1 MQSFDVVIAGGGMVG
16 LSVAALLAESGLRIA
31 VLESQ
36 SAPSDNLPACP
47 ETRVSAI
54 NAASERLLQKL
65 GVWSDILSMRASPYQ
80 GMEVWEHDSFGRI
93 VFQAQEQGYSHLGHI
108 VENGSIQRALW
119 QKVARQK
126 SAMLIPNAVLQ
137 QVAWGE
143 KEVFLTLENG
153 QMMTARLLIGADG
166 AHSWLRQQANIPQTF
181 WDYGH
186 HALVATIRTA
196 ESHGGYARQIFY
208 PEGILAFLPLA
219 DSHLCS
225 IVWAVSAQYAQ
236 HLKALSRQEFNQVLS
251 ITFDNRL
258 GLCQLDSE
266 RHVFPLMGRYAHH
279 FASQRLALVGD
290 AAHTIHPLA
299 GQGAN
304 LGFMDTVVLAEEICR
319 LQREGKDIGSYMYL
333 RRYERNRKHSA
344 VLMLAAM
351 QGFRQLFDGH
361 HPAKKIV
368 RDVGLTLAN
377 RLPGL
382 KPRLIQ
388 HAMGL
393 VDLPDSL
400 R

>member
-1 MQSFDVVIAGGGMVG
+1 MQSFDVVITGGGMVG

-31 VLESQ
+31 VLECQ
-36 SAPSDNLPACP
+36 SAPSDNVPAFP

-54 NAASERLLQKL
+54 NAASERLLQQL
-65 GVWSDILSMRASPYQ
+65 GVWDEILSMRAAPYQ

-93 VFQAQEQGYSHLGHI
+93 AFQAQEQGYSHLGHI

-119 QKVARQK
+119 HKVAQK
-126 SAMLIPNAVLQ
+126 KSVMLIPNAVLH
-137 QVAWGE
+137 QVVWGE
-143 KEVFLTLENG
+143 KEAFLALENG
-153 QMMTARLLIGADG
+153 QMMTARLVIGADG
-166 AHSWLRQQANIPQTF
+166 SHSWLRQQAHIPQTF

-196 ESHGGYARQIFY
+196 EPHGGYARQIFY

-225 IVWAVSAQYAQ
+225 IVWSVSAQQAQ
-236 HLKALSRQEFNQVLS
+236 HLKTLSKTAFNQALS

-258 GLCQLDSE
+258 GLCQLESE
-266 RHVFPLMGRYAHH
+266 RHIFPLVGRYAQS

-299 GQGAN
+299 GQGVN

-319 LQREGKDIGSYMYL
+319 LKREGKDIGSYMYL

-344 VLMLAAM
+344 VLMLTAM
-351 QGFRQLFDGH
+351 QGFRHLFDGNN
-361 HPAKKIV
+361 PAKKIL
-368 RDVGLTLAN
+368 RDIGLTLTHH
-377 RLPGL
+377 LPGI

-393 VDLPDSL
+393 ADLPESL